1 MALTGEAAYLQ
12 TLGKKIIMNWP
23 GENLLIKLWDSL
35 ADKGV
40 GSLLKPWQ
48 IRREGRANVDLRR
61 YEMLAFADA
70 EREVEEIRS
79 GRRKLE
85 KAKYVLSLTEDS
97 PSRDTETPTEE
108 VLLLEVANRASVAD
122 AMRKEINVA
131 KAVLH
136 AEADLRDDGAPV
148 PEQNV
153 DDDWLYRWRDYA
165 GSVSADDLQ
174 ELWGRILAGELKS
187 PGRYSYRLLDFVRN
201 LTKDEAGLIERIA
214 PFVISN
220 VVVRENDSIL
230 AEVGVTFDR
239 LMELQELGVLSGIE
253 ALGLQVE
260 YSSNDTAKYVKLL
273 TCHGR
278 GLLIQHDDP
287 TKKVEIGVYSIT
299 VLGRQVLGLGRFSV
313 NERYLLSVGRHIK
326 QMGFKVSLVDC
337 ADAGKGMVRCA
348 NAVEITDAQQG
359 ETQQPPL
366 ADVSSTSP
374 VV

>member
-1 MALTGEAAYLQ
+1 
-12 TLGKKIIMNWP
+12 MNCP
-23 GENLLIKLWDSL
+23 GENLLIKLWESL
-35 ADKGV
+35 AEKGV

-48 IRREGRANVDLRR
+48 IRRVGRANVDLRR
-61 YEMLAFADA
+61 YEMLALADA

-85 KAKYVLSLTEDS
+85 KAKYILSLTEGS
-97 PSRDTETPTEE
+97 SGGDTKTPTVE
-108 VLLLEVANRASVAD
+108 VPLLEVASRAAVAD

-136 AEADLRDDGAPV
+136 AEADLRNDDAPP
-148 PEQNV
+148 PEKNV

-214 PFVISN
+214 PFVISS

-230 AEVGVTFDR
+230 AEAGVSFDK

-260 YSSNDTAKYVKLL
+260 YSSDDTSKYVKLL
-273 TCHGR
+273 ACHGR
-278 GLLIQHDDP
+278 GIIIQQDDP
-287 TKKVEIGVYSIT
+287 TKKFEIGIYPIT
-299 VLGRQVLGLGRFSV
+299 VLGRQVLGLGNFSA
-313 NERYLLSVGRHIK
+313 NERYLLAVGRHIK
-326 QMGFKVSLVDC
+326 QKGFKVSIVDC
-337 ADAGKGMVRCA
+337 VDAGKGMVRYS
-348 NAVEITDAQQG
+348 NAVEVADAQQD
-359 ETQQPPL
+359 EAQQPLPAAL
-366 ADVSSTSP
+366 SAESP
-374 VV
+374 VT

>member
-1 MALTGEAAYLQ
+1 
-12 TLGKKIIMNWP
+12 MNWP
-23 GENLLIKLWDSL
+23 GENLLIKLWESL

-61 YEMLAFADA
+61 YEMLAIADA

-79 GRRKLE
+79 GHRKLE
-85 KAKYVLSLTEDS
+85 NAKYVLSLTEDS
-97 PSRDTETPTEE
+97 SVGDTVAPTEI
-108 VLLLEVANRASVAD
+108 VPLLEVASRAAVAD

-136 AEADLRDDGAPV
+136 AEAELRNDDAPP

-220 VVVRENDSIL
+220 VVVRDNDSIL
-230 AEVGVTFDR
+230 AEAGVSFDR

-253 ALGLQVE
+253 ALGLQIE
-260 YSSNDTAKYVKLL
+260 YSSLDTSKYVRLL
-273 TCHGR
+273 ICHGR

-287 TKKVEIGVYSIT
+287 TKKVEIGIYSIT
-299 VLGRQVLGLGRFSV
+299 VLGKQVLGLSKFSA
-313 NERYLLSVGRHIK
+313 NECYLLAVGRHIK
-326 QMGFKVSLVDC
+326 QKGFKVSVVDC
-337 ADAGKGMVRCA
+337 VDAGKGMIRYL
-348 NAVEITDAQQG
+348 NDVEITDG
-359 ETQQPPL
+359 
-366 ADVSSTSP
+366 
-374 VV
+374 